1 MKKILIIEDEKS
13 IAELE
18 RDYLEINGLETEI
31 VLTGD
36 MGLKLAMANSYDLIL
51 LDVMLPNIDGFE
63 ICKKIR
69 SMKDIPIILVTAKK
83 EEIDKIR
90 GLGLGA
96 DDYLVKPFSPNEMV
110 ARVKAHLSRY
120 ERLILK
126 QKPDSSEIYIGGLV
140 IDKSDRRVFVNN
152 QEVIFTTKEFDVLT
166 FLATNPNQVF
176 SKDHLF
182 ERIWGYDSAGDVSTV
197 TVHIR
202 KIREKIEHDPSNP
215 NYIETVWGAGYRF
228 KTSEGGTHTT

>member
-18 RDYLEINGLETEI
+18 RDYLEINGFATDI
-31 VLTGD
+31 MLTGD
-36 MGLKLAMANSYDLIL
+36 LGMQRALTQDYDLIL

-69 SMKDIPIILVTAKK
+69 SVKDIPIIMVTAKK

-120 ERLILK
+120 ERLSMK
-126 QKPDSSEIYIGGLV
+126 QNTNESQGIYIRGLF
-140 IDKSDRRVFVNN
+140 IDRSSRRVFVNN
-152 QEVIFTTKEFDVLT
+152 QEVTFTTKEFDVLT
-166 FLATNPNQVF
+166 FLALSPNQVF

-182 ERIWGYDSAGDVSTV
+182 ERIWGYDSNGDVSTV

-215 NYIETVWGAGYRF
+215 QYIETVWGSGYRF
-228 KTSEGGTHTT
+228 R